1 MLGWRGD
8 ERKGLQHPARTQLFC
23 PLHFSSHLISF
34 PSPFQLA
41 IPLPAPADGSAALT
55 GTYKVQL
62 AFDGDRLVTPWLAV
76 LGREGGGVPVI
87 NLLFSSAGGAPTRVV
102 ASVAPAPPAYLA
114 AHGALAAEWAD
125 PGVWPKHVPVSVAWA
140 PPAPA
145 VDRRAGAGVV
155 LWGGLAAAVAALVA
169 ALAGKEKLVADL
181 MEDVAGVIQ
190 GGGGW
195 EAGGMP
201 LPVGGGVPLAHLHSH
216 VAAQAPPP
224 PPLPHVAA
232 AVPMPPAYG
241 GAPRP
246 PCTGL
251 RRLGWQRWRRPLGSS
266 RRRRLRTSSTA
277 RRRRHR
283 PCGARRPPK
292 RIESVCACFFVD
304 EKT

>member
-1 MLGWRGD
+1 M
-8 ERKGLQHPARTQLFC
+8 
-23 PLHFSSHLISF
+23 
-34 PSPFQLA
+34 
-41 IPLPAPADGSAALT
+41 
-55 GTYKVQL
+55 
-62 AFDGDRLVTPWLAV
+62 

-224 PPLPHVAA
+224 PPLPHVAT

-241 GAPRP
+241 GAPPPALYRPAAAGVVATAPPAWQQQAAAAPHQQHRP
-246 PCTGL
+246 PPPPPPV
-251 RRLGWQRWRRPLGSS
+251 W
-266 RRRRLRTSSTA
+266 
-277 RRRRHR
+277 
-283 PCGARRPPK
+283 GAPTTK
-292 RIESVCACFFVD
+292 KD
-304 EKT
+304 